1 MHLMAFANDNSI
13 GCLKSK
19 TLLFCA
25 LCLDVKGICRPRARF
40 DRVEQGG
47 NDGAESSDA
56 YQYADSSGCLFFG
69 NRKRDSQWAKAIK
82 TDTFIALDAFLPQE
96 HSIF

>member
-13 GCLKSK
+13 GYLESR
-19 TLLFCA
+19 TLLLCA
-25 LCLDVKGICRPRARF
+25 PCLDVKGICRPRARF

-56 YQYADSSGCLFFG
+56 YCRFQWKLILWQSEARFPVGKG
-69 NRKRDSQWAKAIK
+69 NQN
-82 TDTFIALDAFLPQE
+82 
-96 HSIF
+96 